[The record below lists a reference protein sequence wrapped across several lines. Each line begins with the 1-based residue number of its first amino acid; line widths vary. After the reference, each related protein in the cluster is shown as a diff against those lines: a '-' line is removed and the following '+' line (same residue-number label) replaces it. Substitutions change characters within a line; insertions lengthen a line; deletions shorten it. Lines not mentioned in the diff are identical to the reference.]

1 MDKLLP
7 RINGPEDLKG
17 LDNQQLEQLA
27 EEIRTTLIHTVAKT
41 GGHLAPNLGVV
52 ELTIALHQVFSSPDD
67 KFVFDVGHQS
77 YVHKL
82 LTGRQSEFFSLR
94 QYKGLSGFPKFQEST
109 HDAFNTG
116 HSSTSISAAIGLALG
131 RDQQTAQYDVISVIG
146 DGALT
151 GGMAFEALNHAGHL
165 GANLIVVLN
174 DNEMSIASNVG
185 AMSSYLSRMRS
196 DPMYYR
202 GKEEIEHLLKKLPAV
217 GSRVLRI
224 MDRLK
229 DTVKYL
235 VVPGM
240 LFEELGFTYLGPV
253 DGHNFNSLKSVF
265 RSAKNTKGPVLV
277 HALTRK
283 GRGYLPAEKNPDL
296 FHGIGAF
303 DIATGE
309 PKKKPGPPSYTKVFS
324 DALIEIARN
333 DQKVVAV
340 TAAMPGGTGIDRFSE
355 EFPKRAFD
363 VGIAEQHAVTMSAG
377 LAAAGYKPVV
387 AIYSTFLQRAYD
399 QVMHDVALQ
408 NLPVV
413 FALDRAGI
421 VGEDGETHQGLFD
434 FSYLRNIPRMTIM
447 APKDEN
453 ELRHMLLT
461 AIKQDGPVSIRYP
474 RGKGVGAALEAP
486 MHELPLG
493 KGEILRQGEDV
504 SIIAIGNTVY
514 PSLEAAELLE
524 KEGIAAAVVNAR
536 YVKPL
541 DNELILNQAEK
552 SGKILTVEEHVRA
565 GGFGSAV
572 LELLAQQDLRVE
584 VYNLAVPDEFI
595 QQGDTVIMR
604 KEYKL
609 DGPGIADTV
618 RKRFFS
624 SEKGLK
630 NG

>member
-1 MDKLLP
+1 
-7 RINGPEDLKG
+7 
-17 LDNQQLEQLA
+17 
-27 EEIRTTLIHTVAKT
+27 
-41 GGHLAPNLGVV
+41 
-52 ELTIALHQVFSSPDD
+52 
-67 KFVFDVGHQS
+67 
-77 YVHKL
+77 
-82 LTGRQSEFFSLR
+82 
-94 QYKGLSGFPKFQEST
+94 
-109 HDAFNTG
+109 
-116 HSSTSISAAIGLALG
+116 
-131 RDQQTAQYDVISVIG
+131 
-146 DGALT
+146 
-151 GGMAFEALNHAGHL
+151 
-165 GANLIVVLN
+165 
-174 DNEMSIASNVG
+174 
-185 AMSSYLSRMRS
+185 
-196 DPMYYR
+196 
-202 GKEEIEHLLKKLPAV
+202 
-217 GSRVLRI
+217 
-224 MDRLK
+224 
-229 DTVKYL
+229 
-235 VVPGM
+235 
-240 LFEELGFTYLGPV
+240 
-253 DGHNFNSLKSVF
+253 
-265 RSAKNTKGPVLV
+265 
-277 HALTRK
+277 
-283 GRGYLPAEKNPDL
+283 
-296 FHGIGAF
+296 
-303 DIATGE
+303 
-309 PKKKPGPPSYTKVFS
+309 
-324 DALIEIARN
+324 
-333 DQKVVAV
+333 
-340 TAAMPGGTGIDRFSE
+340 
-355 EFPKRAFD
+355 
-363 VGIAEQHAVTMSAG
+363 
-377 LAAAGYKPVV
+377 
-387 AIYSTFLQRAYD
+387 
-399 QVMHDVALQ
+399 
-408 NLPVV
+408 
-413 FALDRAGI
+413 
-421 VGEDGETHQGLFD
+421 
-434 FSYLRNIPRMTIM
+434 M